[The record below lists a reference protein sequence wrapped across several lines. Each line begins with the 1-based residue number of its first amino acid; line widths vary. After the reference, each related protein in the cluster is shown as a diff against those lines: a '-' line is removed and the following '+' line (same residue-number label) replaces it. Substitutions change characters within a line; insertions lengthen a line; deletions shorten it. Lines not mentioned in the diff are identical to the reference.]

1 MRNAEGMRL
10 STELLGGHTAIVPIP
25 CECMKRAEAE
35 RRERELAAE
44 RKRKIERARTE
55 CFAGCAFFRGCT
67 FDADDGRTPQI
78 AAICKGYA
86 DTFSRDDMNGL
97 LLWGKVGTGKSF
109 YASAIANRVIDLG
122 FSALQTSVQDIVT
135 HIESVPFN
143 ERENAKSRL
152 LKYDLLVIDDLGAH
166 RSTDYV
172 MGHVYDIIDSRYR
185 TAGRWSSRRTSTQTS
200 LRSPMPTTPMA
211 AHLHAHL
218 GALRTNQ
225 VRGREPP
232 RIQDDGDA

>member
-1 MRNAEGMRL
+1 
-10 STELLGGHTAIVPIP
+10 
-25 CECMKRAEAE
+25 
-35 RRERELAAE
+35 
-44 RKRKIERARTE
+44 
-55 CFAGCAFFRGCT
+55 
-67 FDADDGRTPQI
+67 
-78 AAICKGYA
+78 
-86 DTFSRDDMNGL
+86 MNGL

-172 MGHVYDIIDSRYR
+172 MGHVYDIIDSRYKN
-185 TAGRWSSRRTSTQTS
+185 RR
-200 LRSPMPTTPMA
+200 PMVVTTNLDPNIA
-211 AHLHAHL
+211 TKSDADDA
-218 GALRTNQ
+218 
-225 VRGREPP
+225 PWP
-232 RIQDDGDA
+232 RIFTRILERCAPIKFAGENRREYKMMEMREAMRKRLGL